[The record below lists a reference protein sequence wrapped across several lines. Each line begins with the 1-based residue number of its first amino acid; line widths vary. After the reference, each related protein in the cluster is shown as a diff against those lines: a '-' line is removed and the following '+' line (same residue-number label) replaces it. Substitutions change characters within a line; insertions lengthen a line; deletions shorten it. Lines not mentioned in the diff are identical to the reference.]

1 MYVYS
6 SRCVENAHPVAIK
19 LNQLLE
25 KGKIPEDCLYYKFID
40 NTTSFALVD
49 PKSASDFTWDRDVC
63 EFFDTIKYLGGSRTR
78 NFVRGPGFFGTGRG
92 GLKEFNTFSD
102 FNLCGPSTNSS
113 KRFQAGYTT
122 ASGVI
127 KPHLLSLYSFAF
139 NRQADLPALVSTDKL
154 NVIPLSQA
162 IDGTALKPG
171 LEYDSLQKMVVG
183 LTTQIDQNNFSSNS
197 ISDPEEIKKKLLTS
211 AEVVVGTSL
220 DNGSSIPVGVYYR
233 PKSVTGEEILK
244 SIQDTAKTLQTC
256 QMCLKLQASVS

>member
-197 ISDPEEIKKKLLTS
+197 ISDPEEIKK
-211 AEVVVGTSL
+211 
-220 DNGSSIPVGVYYR
+220 SS
-233 PKSVTGEEILK
+233 
-244 SIQDTAKTLQTC
+244 
-256 QMCLKLQASVS
+256 

>member
-49 PKSASDFTWDRDVC
+49 PKSASDYTWDRDVC

-102 FNLCGPSTNSS
+102 LNLCGPSTNSS

-197 ISDPEEIKKKLLTS
+197 ISDPEEIKKKALNKRRSGRRYITGQRLI
-211 AEVVVGTSL
+211 
-220 DNGSSIPVGVYYR
+220 NSSWCVLSPQI
-233 PKSVTGEEILK
+233 SNW
-244 SIQDTAKTLQTC
+244 
-256 QMCLKLQASVS
+256 